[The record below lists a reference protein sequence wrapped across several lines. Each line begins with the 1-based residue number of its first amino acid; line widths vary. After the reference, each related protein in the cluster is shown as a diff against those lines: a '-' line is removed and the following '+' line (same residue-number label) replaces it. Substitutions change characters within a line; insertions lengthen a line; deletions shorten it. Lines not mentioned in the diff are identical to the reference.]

1 MIDGVEEIRVGD
13 EVHAFIVR
21 ASISEAPTGFLTKHE
36 DPFQLGF
43 IHYPLGH
50 EIVAHRHPPVKRS
63 VTSTSEVL
71 HVRSGRVRV
80 TWYDGSGRPVGSREL
95 EPGDLLLNLI
105 GGHSFDMLEE
115 TTLLEIKQGPYA
127 GARDKEPI
135 A

>member
-1 MIDGVEEIRVGD
+1 
-13 EVHAFIVR
+13 
-21 ASISEAPTGFLTKHE
+21 
-36 DPFQLGF
+36 
-43 IHYPLGH
+43 
-50 EIVAHRHPPVKRS
+50 
-63 VTSTSEVL
+63 
-71 HVRSGRVRV
+71 
-80 TWYDGSGRPVGSREL
+80 L